1 MSKTRKRGRKK
12 KKNYSTEVLG
22 IIIIFISVLA
32 IGEFG
37 FVGQFFA
44 NIIRVFVGET
54 YQLLGVLIGILGVH
68 YLFRGDHPKLNTK
81 RFFGSMLLFVAL
93 LVWLHLDVFA
103 PIMTADVN
111 IVSATWRN
119 ILSLFRDPASSQ
131 DIGGGMI
138 GAFLYAIS
146 FFLFSNIGTYLFIV
160 LLAFFGIMSIGNFS
174 YKNLFS
180 KIGTGIKQ
188 VLTWINNLFIKAK
201 NGIQDNIQFDSKEEK
216 AKTKTPKKAK
226 PEISG
231 PAKKEALAEKEEQ
244 KERPKPVPIEGMKQT
259 SLPIGDVTH
268 KENEPE
274 EDVDDDPE
282 TLEINFVS
290 DDENESYQLPPYSL
304 LDKHTAPDQ
313 SNEYSLIEE
322 NIQKLEETFESFGVD
337 ATVVKAHLGP
347 AVTKYEIQPATGV
360 KVSKIVNLTDDIALS
375 LAAKDIRM
383 EAPIPGKALIGIEV
397 PNSEINVVY
406 YNEVMN
412 NLDKV
417 GTGHPL
423 EVPLGKDISGN
434 IAVANLSRMP
444 HLLVA
449 GATGSGKSVAINVI
463 ISSLLM
469 KTKPHEVKMMLIDPK
484 MVELNTYDGIPH
496 LLTPVVTKP
505 KKAARALQ
513 NVVEEMEKRYEL
525 FAMSGTRN
533 IESYN
538 EQVQLMK
545 NSGDDNI
552 PSKLPYIVVVVDELA
567 DLMMVAAKEV
577 EDSIIRLAQMA
588 RAAGIHMILATQ
600 RPSVDVITGLIKA
613 NVPSRVAFATS
624 SGTDSRTILD
634 QNGAEKLLGRGDM
647 LFLPM
652 GANKTLR
659 VQGAYISD
667 SEVEAITDFVKNQQ
681 DPNYVEEM
689 IPTDEPKVGDGGSS
703 DELYDEAFTIV
714 RELETA
720 SISLLQR
727 RLRIG
732 YNRAANLMDD
742 LEGNGIVG
750 PQDGSKPRDVLIT
763 SPDEE
768 VLFDFEENPIEE

>member
-22 IIIIFISVLA
+22 IIILFISVLA

-37 FVGQFFA
+37 FVGQFLA
-44 NIIRVFVGET
+44 NVIRIFVGET
-54 YQLLGVLIGILGVH
+54 YQLLSVLIGVLGLH

-81 RFFGSMLLFVAL
+81 RFFGGMLLFVAL

-119 ILSLFRDPASSQ
+119 IMSLFRDQASSQ

-138 GAFLYAIS
+138 GAFLYAMS

-160 LLAFFGIMSIGNFS
+160 LLFFFGVMSIGNFS

-180 KIGTGIKQ
+180 KIKAGIKQ
-188 VLTWINNLFIKAK
+188 VFTWIKNLFIKVK
-201 NGIQDNIQFDSKEEK
+201 NVIQDNIQFDSKEEK
-216 AKTKTPKKAK
+216 AKTSKKAK

-231 PAKKEALAEKEEQ
+231 PAKKEKVAEKEQ
-244 KERPKPVPIEGMKQT
+244 PKERLKPVPIEGMKQT
-259 SLPIGDVTH
+259 SLPIGDVTYQE
-268 KENEPE
+268 KEEPE
-274 EDVDDDPE
+274 EDMDDDPE
-282 TLEINFVS
+282 NLEINFVS

-304 LDKHTAPDQ
+304 LDKHTSPDQ

-322 NIQKLEETFESFGVD
+322 NIQKLEDTFESFGVD

-360 KVSKIVNLTDDIALS
+360 KVSRIVNLTDDIALA

-412 NLDKV
+412 NLDKI

-538 EQVQLMK
+538 DQVQLMK
-545 NSGDDNI
+545 NSGDDNV

-613 NVPSRVAFATS
+613 NVPSRIAFATS

-652 GANKTLR
+652 GANKTVR

-667 SEVEAITDFVKNQQ
+667 AEVEAITDFVKNQQ

-689 IPTDEPKVGDGGSS
+689 IPTEEPKVGDGGSS
-703 DELYDEAFTIV
+703 DELYDEAFAIV

-742 LEGNGIVG
+742 LEVNGIVG

-763 SPDEE
+763 SPEE
-768 VLFDFEENPIEE
+768 EDIFDFEEDSIEE

>member
-44 NIIRVFVGET
+44 NVIRVFVGET

-119 ILSLFRDPASSQ
+119 ILSLFRDPVSSQ

-188 VLTWINNLFIKAK
+188 VLTWIKNLFIKAK

-412 NLDKV
+412 NLDKI

-768 VLFDFEENPIEE
+768 VSFDFEENSIEE

>member
-44 NIIRVFVGET
+44 NVIRVFVGET

-188 VLTWINNLFIKAK
+188 VLTWIKNLFIKAK

-313 SNEYSLIEE
+313 SNEYSIIEE

-412 NLDKV
+412 NLDKI

-763 SPDEE
+763 SPEE
-768 VLFDFEENPIEE
+768 EDIFDFEEDSIEE